1 MEKLS
6 VGWSMSTRWTDP
18 PMLLIGIIPY
28 AGVCGAV
35 TGGFGFRIFQAF
47 KSAGEDAPSLERIGW
62 LLAGAAAPTILT
74 WTWWNVLYH
83 GLGIEPKCDP
93 RRKLT
98 TAQSCPAPLP
108 YLTAPFDLHADLPP
122 PPLCSLQRRHDQVCD
137 VEGRGAQAVLQ

>member
-28 AGVCGAV
+28 AAAAGAV
-35 TGGFGFRIFQAF
+35 TGGFGFRLFQAF
-47 KSAGEDAPSLERIGW
+47 KSAGGDAPSLERIGW

-83 GLGIEPKCDP
+83 GLGVEPKCPP
-93 RRKLT
+93 RPPET
-98 TAQSCPAPLP
+98 NHSTIPPLP
-108 YLTAPFDLHADLPP
+108 SPST
-122 PPLCSLQRRHDQVCD
+122 
-137 VEGRGAQAVLQ
+137 